1 MANATVAD
9 ARRAVHESLVGP
21 PAWAAD
27 EARAKIE
34 ALEAAIRTAAFR
46 EAAQVAGDMTHLPGG
61 ATYQAGYL
69 DAREEVARDLRRLA
83 VAAAPT
89 TTTED

>member
-1 MANATVAD
+1 
-9 ARRAVHESLVGP
+9 
-21 PAWAAD
+21 
-27 EARAKIE
+27 
-34 ALEAAIRTAAFR
+34 
-46 EAAQVAGDMTHLPGG
+46 MTHLPGG